1 MPDSIQNRSTQ
12 SILPVSPVPWWK
24 SSLFWRTFFLVGILL
39 VISMGAWISSFRLEQ
54 RGSRARSIAE
64 QVVSLVT
71 ITRAALVHSEP
82 ESRRELLF
90 DLASNEGIRIY
101 PLEPTDQIEPITRGD
116 DLMQNMLPYIQQ
128 KMGDD
133 TILSPNVNDMPGFWI
148 SFKLEEDDIYW
159 LRLDNGR
166 VRDISGLRW
175 LGWSGIVLVLSLS
188 GAGFISRLLN
198 EPLARLAYAARQ
210 MANGKLPEPLP
221 EKGVTEIRAAN
232 HSFNQMVKDLE
243 RVDQDRTEIL
253 AGISHDLR
261 TPLARMRLELE
272 MSSLPEESREGM
284 QADISQMDAIVGQF
298 LDYARLG
305 APAASE
311 TVDIS
316 SLLQVMAD
324 EAERR
329 PGLKLNVSIEKGLSI
344 LASEVDIRRLV
355 NKILTNAQRYGRTPE
370 SGLAEVDMVCSR
382 EGDKVRIEFA
392 DNGVGV
398 PESDFERMLR
408 PFTRLD
414 DARGQ
419 ANGSGLGLAIVSRIA
434 KRYRGLV
441 QLRNRERGGFVVS
454 VSFPAVKTPK

>member
-221 EKGVTEIRAAN
+221 EKGVTEIRPP
-232 HSFNQMVKDLE
+232 
-243 RVDQDRTEIL
+243 I
-253 AGISHDLR
+253 
-261 TPLARMRLELE
+261 
-272 MSSLPEESREGM
+272 
-284 QADISQMDAIVGQF
+284 
-298 LDYARLG
+298 
-305 APAASE
+305 
-311 TVDIS
+311 TVS
-316 SLLQVMAD
+316 
-324 EAERR
+324 
-329 PGLKLNVSIEKGLSI
+329 
-344 LASEVDIRRLV
+344 
-355 NKILTNAQRYGRTPE
+355 
-370 SGLAEVDMVCSR
+370 
-382 EGDKVRIEFA
+382 
-392 DNGVGV
+392 
-398 PESDFERMLR
+398 
-408 PFTRLD
+408 TRW
-414 DARGQ
+414 
-419 ANGSGLGLAIVSRIA
+419 
-434 KRYRGLV
+434 
-441 QLRNRERGGFVVS
+441 
-454 VSFPAVKTPK
+454 